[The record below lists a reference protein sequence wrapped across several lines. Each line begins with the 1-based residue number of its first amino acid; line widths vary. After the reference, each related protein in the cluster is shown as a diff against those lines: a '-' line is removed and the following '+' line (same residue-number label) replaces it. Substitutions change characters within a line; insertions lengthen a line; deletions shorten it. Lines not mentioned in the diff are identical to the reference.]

1 MLAIHSP
8 FRYPGGKYYARSQI
22 LKLIPEAYTSY
33 IEPFAGG
40 ASIFFAKEKSTPTL
54 LNDKDPELINCYVQI
69 RDDVESLIEL
79 LSQVKEPPNKEL
91 HSYYKNC
98 YIPQNRQEQ
107 AFRWFLL
114 NRISY
119 SGIMKP
125 NNCYWGYGDRYS
137 MKPERWPELLRK
149 CSEKLQNV
157 ELGCHDFEAV
167 ITQAPKGAFLFI
179 DPPYW
184 GGGQRRFYN
193 PTFDKA
199 DHLRLFETLK
209 RKNKDIVFLL
219 TYDDA
224 LELKKYYQGWD
235 CSPMISINEVSWNYT
250 LNRTDDQLNGTSQ
263 RGKRSHGRELFIY
276 NYVPPTL

>member
-1 MLAIHSP
+1 MLSIHSP
-8 FRYPGGKYYARSQI
+8 FRYPGGKYYARSKI
-22 LKLIPEAYTSY
+22 LKLIPEIYTSY

-40 ASIFFAKEKSTPTL
+40 ASIFFAKQKSIPTL
-54 LNDKDPELINCYVQI
+54 LNDKDPELINCYTEI
-69 RDDVESLIEL
+69 RDNVECLIEL
-79 LSQVKEPPNKEL
+79 LNQVNEPPSKEL
-91 HSYYKNC
+91 HTYYKNS
-98 YIPQNRQEQ
+98 YIPKNKQEQ

-125 NNCYWGYGDRYS
+125 SNCYWGYGEKYS
-137 MKPERWPELLRK
+137 MRPVRWPGLLRK

-157 ELGCHDFEAV
+157 ELTCQDFETV
-167 ITQAPKGAFLFI
+167 IDQATKGAFLFI

-193 PTFDKA
+193 PSFDET
-199 DHLRLFETLK
+199 DHLRLFEVLK

-219 TYDDA
+219 SYDDA
-224 LELKKYYQGWD
+224 LEVKRYYQGWD

-250 LNRTDDQLNGTSQ
+250 LNRTDDQVNGTSK

-276 NYVPPTL
+276 NYVPPTF